1 MRIKDL
7 FEVAGR
13 MVIVALI
20 AFAVNRTQW
29 YQSLPLQTLTNTSG
43 YVWLFSF
50 GIVLSLI
57 WVINPLLKIRRG
69 YT

>member
-29 YQSLPLQTLTNTSG
+29 YQSLPLQTLTNVEPMTW
-43 YVWLFSF
+43 VFSF
-50 GIVLSLI
+50 
-57 WVINPLLKIRRG
+57 LLVFSFFWIGLPIIKFK
-69 YT
+69 TQSD

>member
-1 MRIKDL
+1 MNRYI
-7 FEVAGR
+7 EVIGR
-13 MVIVALI
+13 FGVLLTMMITM
-20 AFAVNRTQW
+20 NRTQW
-29 YQSLPLQTLTNTSG
+29 YQELPLQTLTNTSG